1 MFVCLGFDFGFLFVF
16 VCCMLLFF
24 VFLMVVMCLVI
35 ELFCSR
41 NFSVNVYIVFVKL
54 FVNDGIVLLGCLLM
68 CIRLLFWWVNC
79 LIVYCE
85 GVVFDEWNM
94 VEKVVWYVY
103 IG

>member
-1 MFVCLGFDFGFLFVF
+1 
-16 VCCMLLFF
+16 
-24 VFLMVVMCLVI
+24 MCLVI

-103 IG
+103 IR